1 MIYSLQPREIRQDL
15 RLFMGHDLLCN
26 LFTVIVFAVTL
37 VMGNYYSI
45 PDQIIQD
52 RKNSLKDEKKQCNTQ
67 KTYQDFLDIVL
78 SAQVNLLNLWA
89 CSYI

>member
-1 MIYSLQPREIRQDL
+1 
-15 RLFMGHDLLCN
+15 MGHGLLCN
-26 LFTVIVFAVTL
+26 LFTMIIFAVTL

-67 KTYQDFLDIVL
+67 KKYQDFLDIVL
-78 SAQVNLLNLWA
+78 SAQVNLLNL
-89 CSYI
+89 